1 MSGDSKVIPIVT
13 GLDPRRRT
21 PAREAVPGTVCCE
34 VVGISPAENKQMF
47 VCAMQ
52 AALVAG
58 DPQRYGH
65 LSASPIAYVSDAG
78 GEFLVDVHG
87 ASRNVSGD
95 SLTAIARE
103 LSEMVG

>member
-13 GLDPRRRT
+13 GKEPRRRT
-21 PAREAVPGTVCCE
+21 PAREAVPGTGRCE

-65 LSASPIAYVSDAG
+65 LSASPIAYVIDAG
-78 GEFLVDVHG
+78 GEFLVDAYG

>member
-1 MSGDSKVIPIVT
+1 MSGYSKAIPIVS
-13 GLDPRRRT
+13 GKEPRMRT
-21 PAREAVPGTVCCE
+21 SAREAVPGAGRCK

-78 GEFLVDVHG
+78 GEFLVDAHG
-87 ASRNVSGD
+87 ATRNVSGD

-103 LSEMVG
+103 LSEIVG